1 MPSAVPILPRLAGFV
16 RPLRRGDEARL
27 QEFFRSHTPDTIHDR
42 YGGAVTTMSEERA
55 RELVG
60 VDQAR
65 DCALGIFSRDGRT
78 LHAVGRYCLD
88 PVGDSA
94 ELAFV
99 VRESRRRRGLGTRLL
114 HLLIAAARERGLRRL
129 WAQVDVHN
137 AGMLGIFRRHQF
149 TLWAERDAAE
159 VRAVLDLT
167 PPTQGGSCTPCGL
180 KPARSAGS
188 TKLTPDQD
196 FS

>member
-1 MPSAVPILPRLAGFV
+1 MAATMIPARKSGGRV

-42 YGGAVTTMSEERA
+42 YGGAVTTMSEDRA

-78 LHAVGRYCLD
+78 LDAVGRYCLD
-88 PVGDSA
+88 PAGDAA

-129 WAQVDVHN
+129 WAQVNVHN
-137 AGMLGIFRRHQF
+137 AGMLGIFRRHRFSLQP
-149 TLWAERDAAE
+149 EPGSGGM
-159 VRAVLDLT
+159 RAILELT
-167 PPTQGGSCTPCGL
+167 PQSQ
-180 KPARSAGS
+180 GS
-188 TKLTPDQD
+188 TKLTPCQN
-196 FS
+196 FP